1 MWSILSTVLPLKIKL
16 IFLSSFFVVVVFPCV
31 SYVRMVCLC
40 LCWWA
45 LLWFSTFWL
54 GIFYQNVLQNYF
66 FKYYFWPFFLS
77 ILFFLSRCIYRQSLF
92 WNAFHNFLLSRI
104 FFHVLKCFISL
115 WFRLSFFF
123 LSTFPIFN
131 YFLVLCLT
139 STHLIDSNFNY
150 NIFKLQNF

>member
-1 MWSILSTVLPLKIKL
+1 MWSIMSTVLPLKIKL
-16 IFLSSFFVVVVFPCV
+16 IFLSSFFFVFPCV

-54 GIFYQNVLQNYF
+54 GTFYQNVLQNYF

-77 ILFFLSRCIYRQSLF
+77 ILFFLSRCMYRQSLF

-104 FFHVLKCFISL
+104 FFMSWNVLSL
-115 WFRLSFFF
+115 CGLGYLFSSYPPSQF
-123 LSTFPIFN
+123 LIIF
-131 YFLVLCLT
+131 LC
-139 STHLIDSNFNY
+139 SV
-150 NIFKLQNF
+150 